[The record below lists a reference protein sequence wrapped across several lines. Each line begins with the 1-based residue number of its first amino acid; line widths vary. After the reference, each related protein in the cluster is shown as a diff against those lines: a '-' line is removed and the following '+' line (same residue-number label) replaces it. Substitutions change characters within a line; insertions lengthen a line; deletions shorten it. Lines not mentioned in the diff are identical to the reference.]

1 MFCLFDLSFVISYSN
16 YFGFPTLPPLFSLLP
31 WQLLPVQIQSL
42 LSGWRRGLNLG
53 STTRGQN
60 KKSEKLLIPKR
71 GIYQGQTLQQAS
83 HWPCF
88 CSLLAAT
95 ESTNLSTHP
104 VLKQSLL
111 LVLTREA
118 RQPSQTP
125 TTSLQDSGNISLSL
139 PLTRSVPSTNSQHQ
153 SFQKP
158 PSEQPEGPDVQNNPS
173 GCYPRGSGLALK
185 KGRFRLGMRKK
196 FLLWE

>member
-1 MFCLFDLSFVISYSN
+1 MFCLFDLTFVISYSN

-125 TTSLQDSGNISLSL
+125 TTSLQDSGNIKSE
-139 PLTRSVPSTNSQHQ
+139 PSTHQ
-153 SFQKP
+153 ICSFYKLTVSIF
-158 PSEQPEGPDVQNNPS
+158 SETSLRTAWRPGCLQQPIWVLP
-173 GCYPRGSGLALK
+173 
-185 KGRFRLGMRKK
+185 KGQWLGTEKG
-196 FLLWE
+196 